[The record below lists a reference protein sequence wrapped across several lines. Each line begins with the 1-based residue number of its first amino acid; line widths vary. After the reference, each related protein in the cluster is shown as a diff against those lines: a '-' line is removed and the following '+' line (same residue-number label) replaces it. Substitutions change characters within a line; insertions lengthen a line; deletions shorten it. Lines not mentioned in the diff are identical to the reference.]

1 MSIFVRIK
9 FAKIYLNL
17 SMRNIYK
24 VIAVAA
30 LALMPIMTLRAQT
43 QAEIEMAKSMAR
55 SYGYSESEIEAMV
68 KDKYSTSGTDAGTTA
83 VPPAVNRNETA
94 TTVETMTPEVQ
105 GPTAVRDSLIEIY
118 GHNIFQSPGLNFV
131 PSYNI
136 PTPANYR
143 LAAGD
148 EIVIDLWGA
157 TYNNYTFTISPEGS
171 ITIPNVGPV
180 YLAGNTVENAEKRVR
195 EKFSTIYSGLSG
207 DQPNTFLRLTIGR
220 IRSFTINVVGDAVRP
235 GTYTLPSLSTVFSA
249 IYLAGGPT
257 DLGSVR
263 DIRVYRNNR
272 LAETLDVYDFIVNGD
287 FSKNIR
293 LEDNDLI
300 MIAPYTVHVTV
311 TGNVKRPMI
320 YDMKDGETVADV
332 LKYAAGFSENAN
344 ESLVHVTRV
353 NGERSETFNVLAQDF
368 GTFELKDGDVVNAM
382 PNIDRNRNIVTIQ
395 GAVWH
400 PGTYAITDNV
410 SSLRQ
415 LIEFA
420 GGLREEAFMDRGN
433 IIRLDEKRDT
443 ISLYFNVEKVMA
455 GAQDIP
461 LCTEDTVRIFSAADM
476 MVRTEIETR
485 GHLNNPSVLPFR
497 PGMTLGDA
505 ILLSGGFAVGASK
518 TNIDIARRNILDNSQ
533 RSDTIS
539 VIYNFNIV
547 DDPSAL
553 DFELKAFDIISVRPS
568 PSYKPQQGITVNG
581 EVIFPGY
588 YVIESNVVHLSEV
601 IARTGGCTTDA
612 YLEGATVERLLS
624 DEEYDRAVQAAR
636 LAMREE
642 GVDSSMIEIPDRD
655 TRYKIGINMVKALD
669 KPGSYNDIVLQDGD
683 VVNIPKLNNTV
694 KISGAVLYPN
704 TVVYDPS
711 ISVNQYIKMAG
722 GYVKGAIKGG
732 KYIVFMNGTAS
743 TRGNKNFKPMP
754 GCEIIVP
761 QKDLSQRQRISAAEI
776 VSIAS
781 STTSIATMVISM
793 VNLLR

>member
-24 VIAVAA
+24 FIAVAA
-30 LALMPIMTLRAQT
+30 LVLMPIMTLRAQT
-43 QAEIEMAKSMAR
+43 QAEIEMAKTMAR

-68 KDKYSTSGTDAGTTA
+68 NKQTSSGSSTDMKT
-83 VPPAVNRNETA
+83 VPPIVNRNEEM
-94 TTVETMTPEVQ
+94 TVADVGTP
-105 GPTAVRDSLIEIY
+105 GPEGGEQAPAVSNIY
-118 GHNIFQSPGLNFV
+118 GHNIFQSPNLNFV

-136 PTPANYR
+136 PTPANYK

-157 TYNNYTFTISPEGS
+157 TYSNYTFTISPEGS

-180 YLAGNTVENAEKRVR
+180 YLAGNTVEDAEKRVR

-272 LAETLDVYDFIVNGD
+272 LAETLDVYDFIINGD

-300 MIAPYTVHVTV
+300 MIAPYSIHVTV
-311 TGNVKRPMI
+311 SGNVKRPMI
-320 YDMKDGETVADV
+320 YDMKDGETISD
-332 LKYAAGFSENAN
+332 LLTYAAGFSDNAN
-344 ESLVHVTRV
+344 DQLVHVTRV
-353 NGERSETFNVLAQDF
+353 NGERMETFNVLASEF
-368 GTFELKDGDVVNAM
+368 STFRLKDGDVVTATS
-382 PNIDRNRNIVTIQ
+382 NIGRNRNIVTLT

-400 PGTYAITDNV
+400 PGSYAISDQV
-410 SSLRQ
+410 STVRQ

-420 GGLREEAFMDRGN
+420 GGLREEAFMDRGY
-433 IIRLDEKRDT
+433 IVRLDEKRDT
-443 ISLYFNVEKVMA
+443 ISLYFNVEEIMS
-455 GAQDIP
+455 GAKDIP
-461 LCTEDTVRIFSAADM
+461 LFNEDRIRIFSNTEM
-476 MVRTEIETR
+476 VVRTNIYTR
-485 GHLNNPSVLPFR
+485 GYLNNPSELAFR

-505 ILLSGGFAVGASK
+505 ILLSGGFAIGASR
-518 TNIDIARRNILDNSQ
+518 TNIDIARRNIVDNSE

-547 DDPSAL
+547 EDPSAL
-553 DFELKAFDIISVRPS
+553 DFELNAFDIISVRPS

-581 EVIFPGY
+581 EVVFPGY
-588 YVIESNVVHLSEV
+588 YVIESNVVRLSDV
-601 IARTGGCTTDA
+601 IARTGGCTEDA
-612 YLEGATVERLLS
+612 YLEGATIHRLLS

-636 LAMREE
+636 LALREY
-642 GVDSSMIEIPDRD
+642 GVDSSMIEFPTRDDRYTVGFD
-655 TRYKIGINMVKALD
+655 MKKALD
-669 KPGSYNDIVLQDGD
+669 NPGSYNDIVLQNGD
-683 VVNIPKLNNTV
+683 IVNIPKLKNTV
-694 KISGAVLYPN
+694 RISGAVLYPN

-711 ISVNQYIKMAG
+711 ISVNQYVKMAG
-722 GYVKGAIKGG
+722 GYVKGAIKGK
-732 KYIVFMNGTAS
+732 KYIVYMNGTAS
-743 TRGNKNFKPMP
+743 TRGSKNFKPMP

>member
-1 MSIFVRIK
+1 
-9 FAKIYLNL
+9 
-17 SMRNIYK
+17 MRHLYK
-24 VIAVAA
+24 VVILSV
-30 LALMPIMTLRAQT
+30 LAMFSVLPMQAQSK
-43 QAEIEMAKSMAR
+43 AELEMAKSMAK
-55 SYGYSESEIEAMV
+55 SYGYSESEIAAMMS
-68 KDKYSTSGTDAGTTA
+68 KQQNGTSSQTAATTSRPVVRTDQTTTA
-83 VPPAVNRNETA
+83 QTDTTAENRL
-94 TTVETMTPEVQ
+94 TPQDFDFGMMMMQEN
-105 GPTAVRDSLIEIY
+105 RIY
-118 GHNIFQSPGLNFV
+118 GHDIFRSPSLNFI

-136 PTPANYR
+136 PTPANYK

-148 EIVIDLWGA
+148 EVLIDIWGA
-157 TYNNYTFTISPEGS
+157 TYRNYTFTITPEGS
-171 ITIPNVGPV
+171 VSIPDVGPV
-180 YLAGNTVENAEKRVR
+180 YLAGKTVDAAENMLKSKLSE
-195 EKFSTIYSGLSG
+195 IYSGISG
-207 DQPNTFLRLTIGR
+207 EQPNTFLRLSVGR
-220 IRSFTINVVGDAVRP
+220 IRSFTVNVVGDAVRP

-249 IYLAGGPT
+249 LYMAEGPT

-263 DIRVYRNNR
+263 DIRVYRNNK
-272 LAETLDVYDFIVNGD
+272 LVKTLDIYDFIVKGD
-287 FSKNIR
+287 FSQNIR

-300 MIAPYTVHVTV
+300 LIAPYSVMVKLA
-311 TGNVKRPMI
+311 GNVKRPMK
-320 YDMKDGETVADV
+320 YEMKSGETIKD
-332 LKYAAGFSENAN
+332 LLQYAAGFSDNAN
-344 ESLVHVTRV
+344 DQLVQVKRV
-353 NGERSETFNVLAQDF
+353 YGERSETFNVLASEF
-368 GTFELKDGDVVNAM
+368 ASFELKDGDSVSVK
-382 PNIDRNRNIVTIQ
+382 PNIDRNRNIVTVV

-400 PGTYAITDNV
+400 PGSYAISDNV
-410 SSLRQ
+410 SNVKQ

-420 GGLREEAFMDRGN
+420 GGLREEAFMERGN
-433 IIRLDEKRDT
+433 ITRLNEQRDT
-443 ISLYFNVEKVMA
+443 VSLYFNVEKVMA

-461 LCTEDTVRIFSAADM
+461 LFTEDTVRIFSMTDM
-476 MVRTEIETR
+476 VVRTNIETR
-485 GHLNNPSVLPFR
+485 GHLNNPSILPFR

-505 ILLSGGFAVGASK
+505 ILLSGGFAIGASR
-518 TNIDIARRNILDNSQ
+518 TNIDIARRNILDNSE

-539 VIYNFNIV
+539 VIYNFNLQE
-547 DDPSAL
+547 DPSAL
-553 DFELKAFDIISVRPS
+553 DFELDAFDIISVRPA

-588 YVIESNVVHLSEV
+588 YVIESNVVRLSDV
-601 IARTGGCTTDA
+601 VARTGGCTPDA

-624 DEEYDRAVQAAR
+624 DEEYDRALQAAK

-642 GVDSSMIEIPDRD
+642 GVDSSMIEMPSREE
-655 TRYKIGINMVKALD
+655 RYKIGINMVAALD

-683 VVNIPKLNNTV
+683 IVNIPKLNNTV

-793 VNLLR
+793 VNLLK

>member
-1 MSIFVRIK
+1 
-9 FAKIYLNL
+9 
-17 SMRNIYK
+17 MRLIYK
-24 VIAVAA
+24 FVVLFVFAA
-30 LALMPIMTLRAQT
+30 LGTFPLCAQS

-68 KDKYSTSGTDAGTTA
+68 NKQTSGGGTTDMKT
-83 VPPAVNRNETA
+83 VPPTVNRNEEM
-94 TTVETMTPEVQ
+94 TVADVGTPALENNE
-105 GPTAVRDSLIEIY
+105 PASASSNIY
-118 GHNIFQSPGLNFV
+118 GHNIFKSPSLNFV

-136 PTPANYR
+136 PTPANYK

-148 EIVIDLWGA
+148 EIVIDIWGA
-157 TYNNYTFTISPEGS
+157 TYVNYSFTISPEGS
-171 ITIPNVGPV
+171 VTIPNVGPV
-180 YLAGNTVENAEKRVR
+180 YLAGSTVEGAEKRLT
-195 EKFSTIYSGLSG
+195 EKFSMVYSGLSG
-207 DQPNTFLRLTIGR
+207 DRPNTFLRLSIGR
-220 IRSFTINVVGDAVRP
+220 IRSFTVNVVGDAVRP

-263 DIRVYRNNR
+263 DIRVYRNNK
-272 LAETLDVYDFIVNGD
+272 LAETLDVYDFIINGD

-311 TGNVKRPMI
+311 SGQVKRPMI
-320 YDMKDGETVADV
+320 YDMKSGETVADV
-332 LKYAAGFSENAN
+332 LKYAAGFSDNAN
-344 ESLVHVTRV
+344 DGLVRVTRV
-353 NGERSETFNVLAQDF
+353 SGERTETFNVMAQDF
-368 GTFELKDGDVVNAM
+368 GTFELKDGDIVNVM
-382 PNIDRNRNIVTIQ
+382 PNIDRNRNIVTIR

-400 PGTYAITDNV
+400 PGSYAITDSV

-415 LIEFA
+415 LIELA

-443 ISLYFNVEKVMA
+443 ISLYFNVEKVMT

-461 LCTEDTVRIFSAADM
+461 LCTEDTVRIFSTADM
-476 MVRTEIETR
+476 IVRTEVQTR

-518 TNIDIARRNILDNSQ
+518 TNIDIARRNILDNNQ

-539 VIYNFNIV
+539 VVYNFNIV
-547 DDPSAL
+547 NDPTAL

-581 EVIFPGY
+581 EVVFPGY

-601 IARTGGCTTDA
+601 IARTGGCTPDA

-624 DEEYDRAVQAAR
+624 DDEYDRAVQAAR

-655 TRYKIGINMVKALD
+655 DRYKIGINMVAALD

-683 VVNIPKLNNTV
+683 IVNIPKLNNTV

-722 GYVKGAIKGG
+722 GYVKGAIKSG

-793 VNLLR
+793 VNLLK

>member
-1 MSIFVRIK
+1 MGIISRQKMSADFIHEITDFMEDNGVGCETFQLGETVFIRAGFRAGGEDRSLLILPAGISARTVDEARLDHERRQAAIRTAGNAVTLAEDRWRSQTRLYRARLLAHAGKFRRISARDCEAVRTDRMS
-9 FAKIYLNL
+9 ANL
-17 SMRNIYK
+17 F
-24 VIAVAA
+24 
-30 LALMPIMTLRAQT
+30 LA
-43 QAEIEMAKSMAR
+43 ENH
-55 SYGYSESEIEAMV
+55 SYGPAACRHCYSL
-68 KDKYSTSGTDAGTTA
+68 
-83 VPPAVNRNETA
+83 
-94 TTVETMTPEVQ
+94 VEKK
-105 GPTAVRDSLIEIY
+105 S
-118 GHNIFQSPGLNFV
+118 
-131 PSYNI
+131 
-136 PTPANYR
+136 
-143 LAAGD
+143 
-148 EIVIDLWGA
+148 
-157 TYNNYTFTISPEGS
+157 
-171 ITIPNVGPV
+171 
-180 YLAGNTVENAEKRVR
+180 
-195 EKFSTIYSGLSG
+195 
-207 DQPNTFLRLTIGR
+207 
-220 IRSFTINVVGDAVRP
+220 
-235 GTYTLPSLSTVFSA
+235 
-249 IYLAGGPT
+249 
-257 DLGSVR
+257 
-263 DIRVYRNNR
+263 
-272 LAETLDVYDFIVNGD
+272 
-287 FSKNIR
+287 
-293 LEDNDLI
+293 
-300 MIAPYTVHVTV
+300 
-311 TGNVKRPMI
+311 
-320 YDMKDGETVADV
+320 GETVADV
-332 LKYAAGFSENAN
+332 LKYAAGFSDNAN
-344 ESLVHVTRV
+344 DRLVRVTRV
-353 NGERSETFNVLAQDF
+353 NGERTETFNVMAQDF
-368 GTFELKDGDVVNAM
+368 GTFELKDGDIVNVM
-382 PNIDRNRNIVTIQ
+382 PNIGRNRNIVTIR

-400 PGTYAITDNV
+400 PGSYAITDSV

-461 LCTEDTVRIFSAADM
+461 LCTEDTVRIFSTADM

-539 VIYNFNIV
+539 VVYNFNIV
-547 DDPSAL
+547 DDPAAL

-581 EVIFPGY
+581 EVVFPGY

-601 IARTGGCTTDA
+601 IARTGGCTPDA

-655 TRYKIGINMVKALD
+655 DRYKIGINMVAALD
-669 KPGSYNDIVLQDGD
+669 KPGSYNDIVLQNGD
-683 VVNIPKLNNTV
+683 IVNIPKLNNTV

-793 VNLLR
+793 VNLLK

>member
-1 MSIFVRIK
+1 
-9 FAKIYLNL
+9 
-17 SMRNIYK
+17 MRLIYK
-24 VIAVAA
+24 FVVLFVFAA
-30 LALMPIMTLRAQT
+30 LGTFPLCAQS

-68 KDKYSTSGTDAGTTA
+68 NKQTSGGGTTDMKT
-83 VPPAVNRNETA
+83 VPPTVNRNEEM
-94 TTVETMTPEVQ
+94 TVADVGTPALENNE
-105 GPTAVRDSLIEIY
+105 PASASSNIY
-118 GHNIFQSPGLNFV
+118 GHNIFKSPSLNFV

-136 PTPANYR
+136 PTPANYK

-148 EIVIDLWGA
+148 EIVIDIWGA
-157 TYNNYTFTISPEGS
+157 TYVNYSFTISPEGS
-171 ITIPNVGPV
+171 VTIPNVGPV
-180 YLAGNTVENAEKRVR
+180 YLAGSTVEGAEKRLT
-195 EKFSTIYSGLSG
+195 EKFSMVYSGLSG
-207 DQPNTFLRLTIGR
+207 DRPNTFLRLSIGR
-220 IRSFTINVVGDAVRP
+220 IRSFTVNVVGDAVRP

-257 DLGSVR
+257 DMGSVR
-263 DIRVYRNNR
+263 DIRVYRNNK
-272 LAETLDVYDFIVNGD
+272 LAETLDVYDFIINGD

-311 TGNVKRPMI
+311 SGQVKRPMI
-320 YDMKDGETVADV
+320 YDMKSGETVADV
-332 LKYAAGFSENAN
+332 LKYAAGFSDNAN
-344 ESLVHVTRV
+344 DGLVRVTRV
-353 NGERSETFNVLAQDF
+353 SGERTETFNVMAQDF
-368 GTFELKDGDVVNAM
+368 GTFELKDGDIVNVM
-382 PNIDRNRNIVTIQ
+382 PNIDRNRNIVTIR

-400 PGTYAITDNV
+400 PGSYAITDSV

-415 LIEFA
+415 LIELA

-443 ISLYFNVEKVMA
+443 ISLYFNVEKVMT

-461 LCTEDTVRIFSAADM
+461 LCTEDTVRIFSTADM
-476 MVRTEIETR
+476 IVRTEVQTR

-518 TNIDIARRNILDNSQ
+518 TNIDIARRNILDNNQ

-539 VIYNFNIV
+539 VVYNFNIV
-547 DDPSAL
+547 NDPTAL

-581 EVIFPGY
+581 EVVFPGY

-601 IARTGGCTTDA
+601 IARTGGCTPDA

-624 DEEYDRAVQAAR
+624 DDEYDRAVQAAR

-655 TRYKIGINMVKALD
+655 DRYKIGINMVAALD

-683 VVNIPKLNNTV
+683 IVNIPKLNNTV

-722 GYVKGAIKGG
+722 GYVKGAIKSG

-793 VNLLR
+793 VNLLK